1 MAVESSLAGGE
12 RGAAEL
18 TKLKKV
24 RGEGAANKEAE
35 ITRVVEGTCE
45 CVGSNLGIIKA
56 EREKTKAK
64 RGGRSEKGTSG
75 EGPGKPTTQTSQ
87 TGQKGIERSKVG
99 IRERGKG
106 ETVSELGLQGAV
118 DEGESETGGEG
129 RSEETLAE
137 GGNSVVERGKVVG
150 EVKCHSSVETK
161 VLVRVVWG
169 KEGER
174 RTPDAEA
181 VLEER
186 AEEGGMVREGGNQ
199 ASGGATV
206 ESPSDSTLASIKG
219 EATPIAVSDVYM
231 QRAVAIRES
240 GISHERTAPVLL
252 YALYYAVQQ
261 CRAYGYLV

>member
-1 MAVESSLAGGE
+1 M
-12 RGAAEL
+12 
-18 TKLKKV
+18 

-169 KEGER
+169 KEGDR

-219 EATPIAVSDVYM
+219 EATPIAVSENLGELVGKAGDGGSDQGKVVCKS
-231 QRAVAIRES
+231 RGREGGGLGVRGGGEAGGGITVAANGEP
-240 GISHERTAPVLL
+240 TK
-252 YALYYAVQQ
+252 
-261 CRAYGYLV
+261 